1 MKSVQV
7 TRRSTARRRVLAAG
21 ALSAIVGLASIDSA
35 LAACAAGQYVAV
47 TGGVGA
53 CADCALN
60 TWRAASDNEA
70 SNTATYCDQAAAD
83 HYISSA
89 ATGSAHA
96 VVTACPTNSGV
107 AAGSQSAV
115 TACLCKNGYAL
126 GASHADGN
134 ACVACSTAGT
144 TPSSAPSV
152 SGLTG
157 NPLAD
162 GKVCDGVANN
172 YYGAAGTAT
181 SGSQTAPTTAPNQCP
196 PNTQSTTG
204 SNANLATCTTKPGYY
219 ISASS
224 GATGTAGTVTAAPA
238 GYHAAGGVAVDTRTA
253 NEVWNGYADSFSSA
267 TGSAL
272 TQCTAGTYSA
282 ATAATSSAT
291 CTACTATFSN
301 AGHAGSSFTSDA
313 ASTSSSDCV
322 TKAGFY
328 IQTPSSTA
336 ANVIVKAVP
345 ANKYSLG
352 GASLTATS
360 DTKLKDCPTGFTN
373 SAGAGTARE
382 TCKKTVSASA
392 TGTTDTYTT
401 STNTELIACPEGTIN
416 DPAPTAGIPSF
427 CWKTAAG
434 YYGAQ
439 GTKGIAAAQPQGP
452 CPANSNSPAGST
464 DMTACTCNSGY
475 SLAVAAGDFTCV
487 ADTPTAS
494 TPTAAEESAGAAMPI
509 AAAVAAMA
517 MPLLI

>member
-35 LAACAAGQYVAV
+35 LAVTCAANTFTTAGQSDC
-47 TGGVGA
+47 TA
-53 CADCALN
+53 CPAG
-60 TWRAASDNEA
+60 T
-70 SNTATYCDQAAAD
+70 TAAATPTAGTASFCEG
-83 HYISSA
+83 IA
-89 ATGSAHA
+89 ANYYGTAGNAASAHA
-96 VVTACPTNSGV
+96 TVTACPANTGN
-107 AAGSQSAV
+107 
-115 TACLCKNGYAL
+115 
-126 GASHADGN
+126 GAS
-134 ACVACSTAGT
+134 
-144 TPSSAPSV
+144 
-152 SGLTG
+152 
-157 NPLAD
+157 
-162 GKVCDGVANN
+162 
-172 YYGAAGTAT
+172 T
-181 SGSQTAPTTAPNQCP
+181 SNQL
-196 PNTQSTTG
+196 
-204 SNANLATCTTKPGYY
+204 LATCTTAAGYY

-224 GATGTAGTVTAAPA
+224 GVTGTAGTVTAAPA